1 MRESLKRPTL
11 GVLALQGAV
20 REHLQMVERCGA
32 RGISVKYPPELHLC
46 QGLIIPGGEST
57 TMGRLMTTYGFL
69 EEIRNLAEAGMP
81 IYGTCAG
88 MIMMA
93 RRLAEGDQPL
103 LGLMDITVRRNAY
116 GRQVD
121 SFETDLAV
129 RGIEEAERPFRAVF
143 IRAPWIESV
152 GPGVKVLAEF
162 DGRAVLASQEHLLVS
177 AFHPE
182 LTGDDRIHR
191 YFLRLVEER
200 VAG

>member
-1 MRESLKRPTL
+1 MEKIKKPTL
-11 GVLALQGAV
+11 GVLAIQGAV
-20 REHLQMVERCGA
+20 REHLRMIEGCGA
-32 RGISVKYPPELHLC
+32 RGLAIKYPPELHLC
-46 QGLIIPGGEST
+46 QGLVIPGGEST

-69 EEIRNLAEAGMP
+69 EEIRSLAAEGMP
-81 IYGTCAG
+81 IFGTCAG
-88 MIMMA
+88 LIMMA
-93 RRLAEGDQPL
+93 RRLVEGDQPL

-121 SFETDLAV
+121 SFETDLDIYD
-129 RGIEEAERPFRAVF
+129 IEEPERPFRAVF

-162 DGRAVLASQEHLLVS
+162 EGRTVLAVQDRMLVS